1 MEFTDVQALLAVM
14 LVLTA
19 VALLVFIDFRKK
31 RRGQQLQ
38 RVQTR
43 KAARPERSITL
54 FDAAPR
60 DYSLPRKVAVERP
73 VEPVAATPTVS
84 KPPTAPPAIARET
97 VTIQMTAPAGPP
109 GGPMTGDQMNGT
121 ELNGA
126 KLNGQEDGTSS
137 KLAISLPAFALPAFT
152 IDAALWERLLA
163 STPKHALLGSGG
175 AESNPEPALEKP
187 AAMDVAPGA
196 LDANYQVIHSEPQSA
211 WPKGMIQQAAFQ
223 KLLDGGEPFSGLV
236 VSIGVNEGD
245 SSMWHGQGLMQSI
258 GTYIGGLLRDT
269 DFSCRTAYDEFIVV
283 CCGEEGAQSQRR
295 LNHISERLWD
305 YQLRGINTCSILF
318 SWGGVEV
325 QDEPLAES
333 VASAVDRMRQTK
345 RAGSPSGSGNAHRLA
360 V

>member
-19 VALLVFIDFRKK
+19 VALLAFFDFRKK
-31 RRGQQLQ
+31 RRGHQLQ

-43 KAARPERSITL
+43 KAARPERTLTL

-60 DYSLPRKVAVERP
+60 EFAPARKVAAERP
-73 VEPVAATPTVS
+73 LEPVAAERPFEPVPATPTVS
-84 KPPTAPPAIARET
+84 KPPTPPPAIPRET
-97 VTIQMTAPAGPP
+97 VTIQMTAPADGAPLS
-109 GGPMTGDQMNGT
+109 PMAVALPTFT
-121 ELNGA
+121 
-126 KLNGQEDGTSS
+126 
-137 KLAISLPAFALPAFT
+137 LPAFTLPAFT
-152 IDAALWERLLA
+152 IDAELWERLLA
-163 STPKHALLGSGG
+163 STPKHALLGSGDE
-175 AESNPEPALEKP
+175 ESNPEPALDKP
-187 AAMDVAPGA
+187 AAFDVAPGA

-223 KLLDGGEPFSGLV
+223 KLLDSGEPFSGLV

-245 SSMWHGQGLMQSI
+245 SSMWHSQGLMQSI
-258 GTYIGGLLRDT
+258 GSYIGGLLREK
-269 DFSCRTAYDEFIVV
+269 DFSCRTAYDEFVVV

-305 YQLRGINTCSILF
+305 YQLRGIGTCSILF

-345 RAGSPSGSGNAHRLA
+345 RAGSPSGSGSAHRMA